1 MTDRLNEIKERLDLI
16 DSAIPQRFV
25 SECWG
30 KYPPEHKSRKLPC
43 ADCDRHELER
53 GAFNKA
59 LTMLYENGQSD
70 IAWLI
75 GELEKEREARW
86 SLKFYVKQAIDHFR
100 GSSGLLNETLE
111 ALANELRKQP
121 PTSNKT

>member
-1 MTDRLNEIKERLDLI
+1 MTDRLTEIKARLDALLKRKPWISTSPDGADLI
-16 DSAIPQRFV
+16 TP
-25 SECWG
+25 
-30 KYPPEHKSRKLPC
+30 LP
-43 ADCDRHELER
+43 D
-53 GAFNKA
+53 
-59 LTMLYENGQSD
+59 D